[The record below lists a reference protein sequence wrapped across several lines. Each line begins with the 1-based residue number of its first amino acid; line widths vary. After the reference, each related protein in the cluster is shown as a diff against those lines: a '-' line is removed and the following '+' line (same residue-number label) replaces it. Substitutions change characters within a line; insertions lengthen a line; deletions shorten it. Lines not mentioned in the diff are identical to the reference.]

1 MPSETDDKCNSCSTS
16 SWVWGL
22 FFLVIIAIVINY
34 LITFRIWIF
43 EKLRPS
49 ENFNNCDYCY
59 QNDYY
64 NNK

>member
-34 LITFRIWIF
+34 LITFRIWNV
-43 EKLRPS
+43 RPT
-49 ENFNNCDYCY
+49 ENFTNCDYCNQNNYYEQY
-59 QNDYY
+59 Q
-64 NNK
+64 